1 MLTKAAEILP
11 GLMAAFGSDKRAQ
24 RKTLEAP
31 LKIEAKN
38 LHDEHV
44 LQKRQLGSK
53 HSKILNAFEKK
64 SAEKEGGI
72 EMIMKEEAK
81 RQAFVGLRVR
91 KRFATVNTRICPQ
104 HACVLFLSSQASLHV
119 NWDNLFLTLCDA
131 IHFQGAFYGGVVT
144 KKRSLELTL
153 CDAIHF
159 QGAFYGGVVTK
170 KRSLE
175 PSCSTSSMVLFHV
188 LYDDGDDEEVELA
201 ELKQMRLEVRHGVT
215 VHSILA
221 RDQKVSC
228 KYM

>member
-144 KKRSLELTL
+144 KKRSLE
-153 CDAIHF
+153 
-159 QGAFYGGVVTK
+159 
-170 KRSLE
+170 